1 MFCTN
6 CGKEIPDG
14 ARFCTGCG
22 AQTGSGSAGAT
33 AGETVRMPSSA
44 QERSVA
50 PASVPVESPLP
61 ASVESPLPADRHDRR
76 HRRQAPAWAVA
87 IAATCAVLA
96 CGGAVAAFALL
107 GGLSATGEEPEG
119 QVRVVAEQ
127 PGAPEPAPVE
137 EVAAEDEPAA
147 EPEPEPAPEPD
158 PAPEAT
164 TSPEP
169 AAATEAAAQDEAFW
183 GVWIGA
189 FSERKNAQE
198 RADLACELGFS
209 DVRIEFSGDWAEL
222 NQAGYYVVS
231 VGTYSSQTQA
241 EGALSSAQ
249 RHFSDAYVKYSGAHK

>member
-61 ASVESPLPADRHDRR
+61 ASVESPLPADRRDRR
-76 HRRQAPAWAVA
+76 SRRQAPGWAVA
-87 IAATCAVLA
+87 VAATCAVLA
-96 CGGAVAAFALL
+96 CAVAVAAFALL
-107 GGLSATGEEPEG
+107 GGLSAIGEEPEG

-147 EPEPEPAPEPD
+147 EPEPEPAPET
-158 PAPEAT
+158 T

-169 AAATEAAAQDEAFW
+169 AAQDKAFW

-189 FSERKNAQE
+189 FSERQNAQE
-198 RADLACELGFS
+198 RADLAGGLGFS
-209 DVRIEFSGDWAEL
+209 DVRIEFSSDWAEL

-231 VGTYSSQTQA
+231 VGTYASQA
-241 EGALSSAQ
+241 EAEGVLPSAQ

>member
-1 MFCTN
+1 M
-6 CGKEIPDG
+6 
-14 ARFCTGCG
+14 R
-22 AQTGSGSAGAT
+22 
-33 AGETVRMPSSA
+33 SSA

-61 ASVESPLPADRHDRR
+61 ADRR
-76 HRRQAPAWAVA
+76 DRRSRRQAPAWAVA

-147 EPEPEPAPEPD
+147 EPEPAPEPD
-158 PAPEAT
+158 PASEAT

-189 FSERKNAQE
+189 FSERQNAQE
-198 RADLACELGFS
+198 RADLASGLGFS

>member
-14 ARFCTGCG
+14 ARFCTECG

-96 CGGAVAAFALL
+96 SGGAVAEFALL
-107 GGLSATGEEPEG
+107 GGLSAIGEEPEG

-127 PGAPEPAPVE
+127 PGAPDPAPVE

-169 AAATEAAAQDEAFW
+169 AALDKAFW

-198 RADLACELGFS
+198 RADLAGELGFS

-231 VGTYSSQTQA
+231 VGTYSSQAQA

>member
-1 MFCTN
+1 
-6 CGKEIPDG
+6 
-14 ARFCTGCG
+14 
-22 AQTGSGSAGAT
+22 
-33 AGETVRMPSSA
+33 MPSSA

-137 EVAAEDEPAA
+137 EVAEEDEPAA
-147 EPEPEPAPEPD
+147 KPEPD

-169 AAATEAAAQDEAFW
+169 AAQDKAFW

-198 RADLACELGFS
+198 RADLAGELGFS

>member
-1 MFCTN
+1 
-6 CGKEIPDG
+6 
-14 ARFCTGCG
+14 
-22 AQTGSGSAGAT
+22 
-33 AGETVRMPSSA
+33 MPSSA

-107 GGLSATGEEPEG
+107 GGLSAIGEEPEG

-137 EVAAEDEPAA
+137 EVAEED
-147 EPEPEPAPEPD
+147 EPAPEPD

-169 AAATEAAAQDEAFW
+169 AAQDEAFW

-189 FSERKNAQE
+189 FSERQNAQE
-198 RADLACELGFS
+198 RADLASGLGFS
-209 DVRIEFSGDWAEL
+209 DVRIEFSSDWAEL

-231 VGTYSSQTQA
+231 VGTYSSQAEA
-241 EGALSSAQ
+241 EGVLPSAQ

>member
-1 MFCTN
+1 
-6 CGKEIPDG
+6 
-14 ARFCTGCG
+14 
-22 AQTGSGSAGAT
+22 
-33 AGETVRMPSSA
+33 MPSSA

-87 IAATCAVLA
+87 IAATCVVLA

-147 EPEPEPAPEPD
+147 EPEPEPAPEPAPEPD

-189 FSERKNAQE
+189 FSERQNAQE
-198 RADLACELGFS
+198 RADLASGLGFS
-209 DVRIEFSGDWAEL
+209 DVRIEFSSDWAEL

-231 VGTYSSQTQA
+231 VGTYASQA
-241 EGALSSAQ
+241 EAEGVLPSAQ